1 MPCCAMKAAESGPP
15 KPALALLAS
24 RATLKSVALIH
35 SRTFQRSHSQW
46 AQPMWSGCMWVT
58 ITRST
63 GRPPSTVAKI
73 FSQAARV
80 AGSSMPLS
88 TMVQP
93 WRTTPSSSIS
103 SRSSQRLMW
112 SSWNGRPIRSQCT
125 PGATSIVAPRS
136 GSVSPKG

>member
-1 MPCCAMKAAESGPP
+1 MKAAESGPP

-35 SRTFQRSHSQW
+35 RRTFQRSHSQW

-63 GRPPSTVAKI
+63 GRPPSTVAKM

-93 WRTTPSSSIS
+93 WRTTPSSSTS

-112 SSWNGRPIRSQCT
+112 SSWNGRPMRSQCT
-125 PGATSIVAPRS
+125 PGATSIVVPRS
-136 GSVSPKG
+136 GRVSPKG